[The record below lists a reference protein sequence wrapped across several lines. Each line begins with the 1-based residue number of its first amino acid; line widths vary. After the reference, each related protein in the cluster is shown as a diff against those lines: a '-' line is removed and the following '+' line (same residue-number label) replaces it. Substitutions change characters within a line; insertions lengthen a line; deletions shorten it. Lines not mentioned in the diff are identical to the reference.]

1 MSTLY
6 YGDNLP
12 VLREHVASE
21 SVDLVYLDPP
31 FNSDRSYNVLFAEH
45 DAADS
50 QAQIRAFEDS
60 WRWDAGAERAY
71 REVVEPGSEARGV
84 PGRLVTLLEGLR
96 AFLGTSDMMAYLGM
110 MAVRLVELRRVL
122 RRTGSIYLHCDP
134 TASHYLKLMLD
145 ATFGSDNFRSEI
157 VWKRTHAH
165 SSAKRY
171 GPVHDVVLFYSKG
184 DRFLWNRP
192 RTAYEPGYVEEH
204 FRNTD
209 ADGRRFQPITL
220 TGAGVRKGESGQP
233 WRGIDPTAAGRHW
246 ALPGAILEEL
256 GVEGATTQEKLDALD
271 KAGAIFWPD
280 KEKGTPRLKWYADH
294 LAGVALP
301 DVWTDV
307 DPLSAN
313 AAERLGYPTQKPLA
327 LLERIVAASSNPGD
341 TVLDPFCGCGTAVH
355 AAQRLGRNWLG
366 VDVTHL
372 AVALV
377 RHRLDTAFPGLD
389 YQVVGEPADLAGAQ
403 KLAADDPYQF
413 QWWAL
418 HLIGARPAGDGAGRT
433 GKKGRDHGVDGV
445 IRFRDDPRAEKSQRI
460 VVSVKAG
467 HNLAPSMVRDLAGT
481 VEREK
486 APIGVLFTMH
496 EPTADMRAEA
506 AKAGVWRSD
515 TWGREYPR
523 IQLVTVREAFEGRRV
538 EYPGQDVTLQ
548 AAPTDRARAESATI
562 PAVAAL
568 PRMRK
573 SKDEG

>member
-122 RRTGSIYLHCDP
+122 RRTGSLYLHCDP
-134 TASHYLKLMLD
+134 TASHFLKLMLD
-145 ATFGSDNFRSEI
+145 ATFGSENFLSEI
-157 VWKRTHAH
+157 VWRRTGTH
-165 SSAKRY
+165 SSAKRW
-171 GPVHDVVLFYSKG
+171 GPVHDVIFAYAKSARG
-184 DRFLWNRP
+184 HTWNRP
-192 RTAYEPGYVEEH
+192 YVPLEEGHRKRHYANIDDQGRAYTHGELTAP
-204 FRNTD
+204 
-209 ADGRRFQPITL
+209 
-220 TGAGVRKGESGQP
+220 GVRHGRSGAP
-233 WRGIDPTAAGRHW
+233 WRGFDVSALGRHW
-246 ALPGAILEEL
+246 CTTVENLDRLLAEGRIYLPEDG
-256 GVEGATTQEKLDALD
+256 G
-271 KAGAIFWPD
+271 W
-280 KEKGTPRLKWYADH
+280 PRLIRFESDSKGSAI
-294 LAGVALP
+294 G
-301 DVWTDV
+301 DVWSDIP
-307 DPLSAN
+307 PLNMMAS
-313 AAERLGYPTQKPLA
+313 ERLGYPTQKPLA

-355 AAQRLGRNWLG
+355 AAQRLGRNWIG

-377 RHRLDTAFPGLD
+377 RHRLDTAFPDLEYD
-389 YQVVGEPADLAGAQ
+389 VVGEPADLAGAQ

-445 IRFRDDPRAEKSQRI
+445 IRFRDDPRADRSQRI

-506 AKAGVWRSD
+506 AKAGAWRSA

-573 SKDEG
+573 SKGER